1 MALKVAQVESTSAV
15 SVDTTV
21 SAGIEGERLTEQERQ
36 LSVDLEPHKI
46 VCSPVVAGLHHHNM
60 RQSRQSRQSRDSND
74 VGISLHN
81 PNSLTALHPPATL
94 NDATDIKNSAAH
106 SIDRE
111 TRSATPVDTSDAPDP
126 PYSVA
131 LVTIIALNAAVQ
143 IILQAIAFSGLA
155 LPLRTSC
162 YVFVLVFC
170 VSTVLYVVTLLVL
183 FGVARMR
190 AGVSK
195 LFTK

>member
-1 MALKVAQVESTSAV
+1 MSS
-15 SVDTTV
+15 
-21 SAGIEGERLTEQERQ
+21 
-36 LSVDLEPHKI
+36 
-46 VCSPVVAGLHHHNM
+46 
-60 RQSRQSRQSRDSND
+60 
-74 VGISLHN
+74 
-81 PNSLTALHPPATL
+81 
-94 NDATDIKNSAAH
+94 
-106 SIDRE
+106 
-111 TRSATPVDTSDAPDP
+111 TPVDTSDAPDP

-190 AGVSK
+190 EGVSK